1 MSKEHAG
8 TGYCDWAQALHLE
21 KSTKLWLQTQSAVL
35 LFFLIMY
42 TFMMHKNGQIVTLC
56 SISPSQSPRFRLSKP
71 QKLQNSSHCVH
82 LDTYTISWRYTH
94 QKSQLLSQVQLDFPC
109 SNLHGAKTITY
120 IRNFH
125 WKEFF
130 FKKMAVISRISHTHT
145 DRKRCMNTYL
155 AEHKIILEC
164 VFFSLMQIKGER
176 EKFSPCKQEWEFKQL
191 IGPKFKFNGRP
202 SLAFLLPSVLA
213 IMFMA
218 QTCEKATQSSENTD
232 NAAWKTSLLGH
243 RILLLEAQIWVD
255 AEMCATEGSTLKF
268 NLCDGEAQIRD
279 VNEIQGRDVR
289 AGCLSIRSQEDSLSV
304 T

>member
-1 MSKEHAG
+1 MVAFFFFYKVNTNNLLALIHTLKKRIKSAWLLLAGPWWEGPVQYWSVRLVKPLCVYYYWDVPWWRTTKAVLFYLKLHFNPRERFIVWGVRLFPGLEGSQVWLEPARHPSAARIRCIKNICGHSAPPSMSKERAG

-125 WKEFF
+125 WMTRRIFF
-130 FKKMAVISRISHTHT
+130 FKKW
-145 DRKRCMNTYL
+145 
-155 AEHKIILEC
+155 
-164 VFFSLMQIKGER
+164 
-176 EKFSPCKQEWEFKQL
+176 P
-191 IGPKFKFNGRP
+191 
-202 SLAFLLPSVLA
+202 
-213 IMFMA
+213 
-218 QTCEKATQSSENTD
+218 
-232 NAAWKTSLLGH
+232 
-243 RILLLEAQIWVD
+243 
-255 AEMCATEGSTLKF
+255 
-268 NLCDGEAQIRD
+268 
-279 VNEIQGRDVR
+279 
-289 AGCLSIRSQEDSLSV
+289 
-304 T
+304 